1 VYWVL
6 VPVLLLVSDGGLRPP
21 IASPARTGELVVL
34 TRNGAASHFEDA
46 SGQYSG
52 LETDLVNEFARRYG
66 YRVRWVELNNVDQ
79 LVSQLV
85 QGQAHMMAADLDLSA
100 AEQRV
105 VRAGPGYLPETQ
117 VMVYNT
123 DFARPKDFPALLG
136 KRLAVVAGTQHIDA
150 LNAER
155 VHVPGLRWLAVST
168 AWEEQLLDRLSQGE
182 FDAVL
187 VDSASFDLARHLYPN
202 LDIAFTVG
210 DEAPLAWQFPKNSN
224 PVLWSQVQQFFKAI
238 EQNGELD
245 RWVER
250 YYGYVDQLEGTD
262 ISGFLEK
269 MRTTLPKFRHIFYD
283 AQIASGVDW
292 RLLAAIS
299 YQESHWDP
307 YATSPTGVRGMMM
320 MTTDTAD
327 KMGVADRLDAKQSIL
342 GGAMYLSELM
352 ALQPVRLEDPD
363 RVWMALAAYNQGQ
376 GHVEDARVLA
386 QHQHLNADA
395 WCDVKQTLPL
405 LSGNLHQYGVKHG
418 YCRGGEAVIF
428 VESIRTYYDI
438 LKKYEQLY
446 TPSLVPP
453 DMIGSGN

>member
-1 VYWVL
+1 ML
-6 VPVLLLVSDGGLRPP
+6 VPILLLVSDGGQRPSVM
-21 IASPARTGELVVL
+21 SPVHSGELIVL
-34 TRNGAASHFEDA
+34 TRNGAACHFEDA

-52 LETDLVNEFARRYG
+52 LETDMVNEFARQYG
-66 YRVRWVELNNVDQ
+66 YRVRWIELSNVDQ

-85 QGQAHMMAADLDLSA
+85 QQQAHIMAADLDLSA

-105 VRAGPGYLPETQ
+105 LRAGPAYLPQAQ

-123 DFARPKDFPALLG
+123 DAIQPKNFSALLG

-150 LNAER
+150 LNSAR
-155 VHVPGLRWLAVST
+155 AHLPGLRWIAVST
-168 AWEEQLLDRLSQGE
+168 AWEEQLLDSLSHGE

-187 VDSASFDLARHLYPN
+187 VDSASFALARHLYPN

-210 DEAPLAWQFPKNSN
+210 EEAPLAWQFPKNTS
-224 PVLWSQVQQFFKAI
+224 PVLWSQVQQFFKTI
-238 EQNGELD
+238 EQDGELD

-250 YYGYVDQLEGTD
+250 YYGYVDQLEDTD
-262 ISGFLEK
+262 ISGFLER
-269 MRTTLPKFRHIFYD
+269 MRTTLPKFRHIFYN
-283 AQIASGVDW
+283 AQIASGIDW

-327 KMGVADRLDAKQSIL
+327 KMGVTDRLDAKQSIL

-386 QHQHLNADA
+386 QHRHLNADA

-405 LSGNLHQYGVKHG
+405 LSGNLHQYGAKHG

-438 LKKYEQLY
+438 LKKYEKPY
-446 TPSLVPP
+446 TPSLEPP
-453 DMIGSGN
+453 DMPGSGN